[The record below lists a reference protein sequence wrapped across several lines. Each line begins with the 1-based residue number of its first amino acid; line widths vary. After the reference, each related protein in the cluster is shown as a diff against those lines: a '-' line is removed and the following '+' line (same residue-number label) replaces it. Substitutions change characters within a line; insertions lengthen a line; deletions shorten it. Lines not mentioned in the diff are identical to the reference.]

1 MIDLIIV
8 GTSKASA
15 LIACV
20 IEREKQAK
28 VLAYSTYR
36 NMIKENSLEGKP
48 IVAIEDLNELYNM
61 KSVYVLNT
69 IGYTDMNTVRERV
82 FNDMKEKFENIYTF
96 ISKNALVYT
105 DNIGKGSIVMPG
117 AYVGPYVEIGES
129 CLIMAQSSV
138 PHHIKVENFSY
149 IAARAVIGGTSI
161 IGHNSFIGINATVKN
176 KVNLA
181 PYTLIGSGSNVL
193 TSVTEECCV
202 VVGNPAKI
210 LPDKRSYDSK
220 I

>member
-1 MIDLIIV
+1 MIDLVIV

-20 IEREKQAK
+20 IEREAQAN
-28 VLAYSTYR
+28 VLAYTTYR
-36 NMIKENSLEGKP
+36 SMIKETSLEGKP
-48 IVAIEDLNELYNM
+48 IVAIEDLNELYDM

-82 FNDMKEKFENIYTF
+82 FKDTKERFANIYTF
-96 ISKNALVYT
+96 ISKNALIYT
-105 DNIGKGSIVMPG
+105 DKIGKGSIVMPG
-117 AYVGPYVEIGES
+117 AYVGPYVEVGES

-138 PHHIKVENFSY
+138 PHHIKVEDYSY

-193 TSVTEECCV
+193 DSITEECCV

-210 LPDKRSYDSK
+210 LPNKRSYDSK

>member
-1 MIDLIIV
+1 MIDLVIV

-20 IEREKQAK
+20 IEHEAQAN
-28 VLAYSTYR
+28 VIAYTTYR
-36 NMIKENSLEGKP
+36 SMIKETSLEGKP
-48 IVAIEDLNELYNM
+48 IVAIEDLNEMYDM

-69 IGYTDMNTVRERV
+69 IGYTDMNTVREKV
-82 FNDMKEKFENIYTF
+82 FKDIKDRFPNIYTF
-96 ISKNALVYT
+96 ISKHALMYT
-105 DNIGKGSIVMPG
+105 DKIGLGSIIMPG
-117 AYVGPYVEIGES
+117 AYVGPYVEVGES

-138 PHHIKVENFSY
+138 PHHIKVEDFSY
-149 IAARAVIGGTSI
+149 IAARAVIGGSSI
-161 IGHNSFIGINATVKN
+161 IGHNSFLGINATIKN

-193 TSVTEECCV
+193 ESITEECCV
-202 VVGNPAKI
+202 VVGNPAKV
-210 LPDKRSYDSK
+210 LPNKCSYESK

>member
-20 IEREKQAK
+20 IEREEQAN
-28 VLAYSTYR
+28 VLAYTTYR
-36 NMIKENSLEGKP
+36 SMINETSLEGKP
-48 IVAIEDLNELYNM
+48 IVAIEDLNELYDM

-82 FNDMKEKFENIYTF
+82 FKDMKERFANIYTF

-105 DNIGKGSIVMPG
+105 DNIGIGSIVMPG
-117 AYVGPYVEIGES
+117 AYVGPYVEVGES

>member
-1 MIDLIIV
+1 MRDLIIV

-20 IEREKQAK
+20 IEREEQAR
-28 VLAYSTYR
+28 VLAYTTYR
-36 NMIKENSLEGKP
+36 SMIKENSLAGKP
-48 IVAIEDLNELYNM
+48 VVAIEDLNEMYDMENT
-61 KSVYVLNT
+61 YILNT
-69 IGYTDMNTVRERV
+69 IGYTEMNTVRERV
-82 FNDMKEKFENIYTF
+82 FKDMKQRFKNIYTF
-96 ISKNALVYT
+96 LSKNALIYT
-105 DNIGKGSIVMPG
+105 DSIGLGSIVMPG
-117 AYVGPYVEIGES
+117 AYVGPYVEVGES

-138 PHHIKVENFSY
+138 PHHITVEDFSY

-161 IGHNSFIGINATVKN
+161 IGHHSFIGINATVKN

-193 TSVTEECCV
+193 ASIEEKCCV

-210 LPDKRSYDSK
+210 LPNKRSYESK

>member
-1 MIDLIIV
+1 MIDLVIV

-20 IEREKQAK
+20 IEREEQAR
-28 VLAYSTYR
+28 VLAYTTYR
-36 NMIKENSLEGKP
+36 SMIKESSLEGKP
-48 IVAIEDLNELYNM
+48 IVAIEDLNELYDMN
-61 KSVYVLNT
+61 SVYLLNT

-82 FNDMKEKFENIYTF
+82 FKDIKEKFPKIYTF
-96 ISKNALVYT
+96 ISKQALMYT
-105 DNIGKGSIVMPG
+105 DKIGLGSIIMPG
-117 AYVGPYVEIGES
+117 AYVGPYVEVGES

-138 PHHIKVENFSY
+138 PHHIKVEDFSY

-161 IGHNSFIGINATVKN
+161 IGHNSFLGINATIKN

-193 TSVTEECCV
+193 ESISEECCV
-202 VVGNPAKI
+202 VVGNPAKV
-210 LPDKRSYDSK
+210 LPNKRSYESK